1 MSRGGMKRMG
11 VGTDGIEEEA
21 FEVAGGDHRARNR
34 ITELDGQQKAH
45 PAHVDDRR
53 LMTRRE
59 RFEPLAEVGADGTGV
74 GRHVVVHHEAHRSV
88 GRSGRERVAAERAAM
103 VPRLEHVA
111 AFLAQE
117 RPYGHAVAEPLG
129 QRHHVGLDAE
139 RLIVEQHPQPPHARL
154 DLVEYQQQR
163 VGVAPLAQ
171 PREVALGGDVDAALA
186 AFAAC
191 PTVTSPPCSA
201 CSRLLLISALAIAV
215 LSLLGAA
222 GERIGY
228 DRWLKA
234 NTVKRRTH
242 SLFRQGL
249 MLYHHLPNWP
259 EDRVR
264 RLMETFGSMLM
275 EQRVYREV
283 FGVI

>member
-1 MSRGGMKRMG
+1 MRTVSRSSLAR
-11 VGTDGIEEEA
+11 VNAEQPYTLYEA
-21 FEVAGGDHRARNR
+21 LFGRLLSRCQQRAPGHGFRFR
-34 ITELDGQQKAH
+34 HKLYAVDASTIDLCLAVFPWASFRRTKA
-45 PAHVDDRR
+45 AIK
-53 LMTRRE
+53 L
-59 RFEPLAEVGADGTGV
+59 
-74 GRHVVVHHEAHRSV
+74 
-88 GRSGRERVAAERAAM
+88 
-103 VPRLEHVA
+103 
-111 AFLAQE
+111 
-117 RPYGHAVAEPLG
+117 
-129 QRHHVGLDAE
+129 HVGLDQAGHLPSFVPD
-139 RLIVEQHPQPPHARL
+139 RR
-154 DLVEYQQQR
+154 D
-163 VGVAPLAQ
+163 
-171 PREVALGGDVDAALA
+171 
-186 AFAAC
+186 
-191 PTVTSPPCSA
+191 
-201 CSRLLLISALAIAV
+201 RLLLISALAIAV

-264 RLMETFGSMLM
+264 RLMETFGSMLR